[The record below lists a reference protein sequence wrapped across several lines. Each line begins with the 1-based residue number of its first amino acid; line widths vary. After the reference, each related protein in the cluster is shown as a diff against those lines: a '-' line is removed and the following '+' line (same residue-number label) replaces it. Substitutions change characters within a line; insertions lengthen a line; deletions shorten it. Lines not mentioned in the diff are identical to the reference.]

1 MREIEI
7 ELNNDTKL
15 LIKQTDADKQRVGIG
30 VENVDS
36 DGSIIRR
43 DLIDEGD
50 MVMLINYYRFIK
62 DNDIRDEFINT
73 HGTNNIEDYS
83 YENDSISN
91 DIELN

>member
-83 YENDSISN
+83 CENDSISN